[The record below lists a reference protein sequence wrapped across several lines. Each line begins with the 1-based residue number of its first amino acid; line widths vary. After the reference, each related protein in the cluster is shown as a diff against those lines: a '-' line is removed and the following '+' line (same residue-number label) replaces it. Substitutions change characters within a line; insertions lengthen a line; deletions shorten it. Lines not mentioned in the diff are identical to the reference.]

1 MYIKGAIFDLDGT
14 LIDTEPIYYEAADQL
29 IKEHGNGKKMDWETK
44 IKILGSPEMVT
55 AKILV
60 DTYELKLS
68 PEEFIQKRNVITSEL
83 FKNCPFIEGAKEITH
98 KFKHELNF
106 KTALATSSTLVN
118 YNYKT
123 FNKQEWIKDDFDAVI
138 LGDDKRIKNGKP
150 APDIFLLAAN
160 EINLEPKN
168 CIIFEDSI
176 GGIKAGISAGAGIVI
191 GIPDSHLRDKA
202 EEIKYDENKTKL
214 VLLDKIKDFDW
225 SLISK

>member
-1 MYIKGAIFDLDGT
+1 MENIF
-14 LIDTEPIYYEAADQL
+14 IIC
-29 IKEHGNGKKMDWETK
+29 
-44 IKILGSPEMVT
+44 
-55 AKILV
+55 
-60 DTYELKLS
+60 
-68 PEEFIQKRNVITSEL
+68 
-83 FKNCPFIEGAKEITH
+83 KN
-98 KFKHELNF
+98 
-106 KTALATSSTLVN
+106 TLVN
-118 YNYKT
+118 YNYKI

-150 APDIFLLAAN
+150 APDIFILAAN
-160 EINLEPKN
+160 EIYLKPKN

-191 GIPDSHLRDKA
+191 GIPDPHLRDKA